1 MYFPRGVTG
10 FENDPKMKEIYVSM
24 EYFIEEI
31 IGKERI
37 TTKRMDMYKGTPK
50 KWQILD
56 DVGFDREEINKM

>member
-37 TTKRMDMYKGTPK
+37 TSKRMDMYKGTPK
-50 KWQILD
+50 KW
-56 DVGFDREEINKM
+56 